1 MPFNIGPVE
10 VGLRPRA
17 GLAPR
22 PRPTASGQGVLTMDD
37 VLNTMDVVGVIDN
50 EDFGHVLVTTPKGG
64 AEKYFESVTT
74 SSDRIASPDKDRT
87 QTTELGS
94 SATKWRR
101 VMGGE
106 EYNDALAGQTGLAV
120 YEKMRRGDA
129 SVRAS
134 LRLGKTPVL
143 GARWHVVSADPE
155 DKIANDQQR
164 FVEWNLFHGMS
175 ISWTQAMIDVLTM
188 LDFGY
193 SFFEKVW
200 QLGTWQDKQYWTLKK
215 LGPRS
220 PLDVVGWS
228 YDENGGPASVQIESW
243 DGSSPGP
250 VLDINKLLVFTFDR
264 EVGNVEGIP
273 LLRSAYKHWY
283 FKDNLYKIDAIQKER
298 HGIGIP
304 MIKLPPGFT
313 PADKTIAQSMG
324 KNLRTNEMAHV
335 VLPPMWEVTFI
346 KVEGN
351 AVNVMESIEHH
362 DKKIYDNVLGQFVNE
377 DTSTQDVNIFLR
389 ASRVIADIVA
399 DVFNSYCIPQMI
411 YYNWP
416 NPTSFPELRVRRIG
430 DSSDLRTLSFALRN
444 LVGAQ
449 IIKPDDKLEAWAR
462 DEWDVPPAD
471 PGTARDISKTPRQA
485 GSNAGLPRQSAPGT
499 STGAGGQRSNTGVDQ
514 SGGKGK

>member
-1 MPFNIGPVE
+1 MKLGPVE
-10 VGLRPRA
+10 IRRRTPGGSAR
-17 GLAPR
+17 G
-22 PRPTASGQGVLTMDD
+22 TMTLDD
-37 VLNTMDVVGVIDN
+37 VLNTMDVVGVVDN
-50 EDFGHVLVTTPKGG
+50 DDFGHVLVTTPKGG
-64 AEKYFESVTT
+64 AEQYFDQVT
-74 SSDRIASPDKDRT
+74 SPKS

-106 EYNDALAGQTGLAV
+106 EYNDALAGQLGLAV

-129 SVRAS
+129 SVRGS

-155 DKIANDQQR
+155 DKLANEQSQ
-164 FVEWNLFHGMS
+164 FVEWNLFHAMS
-175 ISWTQAMIDVLTM
+175 ISWTQTMVDTLTM

-200 QLGTWQDKQYWTLKK
+200 QLAEWRGKPRWSLKK

-220 PLDVVGWS
+220 PLDVVGWE
-228 YDENGGPASVQIESW
+228 YDENGGPSSVQIESW
-243 DGSSPGP
+243 DGTSPGP
-250 VLDINKLLVFTFDR
+250 VISIDKLLVFTFDR

-304 MIKLPPGFT
+304 MIKLPPNFKPT
-313 PADKTIAQSMG
+313 DKVIAQNMG
-324 KNLRTNEMAHV
+324 RNLRTNEMAHV
-335 VLPPMWEVTFI
+335 VLPPFWEVSFI

-351 AVNVMESIEHH
+351 AVNVMESIAHH
-362 DKKIYDNVLGQFVNE
+362 DIKIYDNVLGQFVKE
-377 DTSTQDVNIFLR
+377 QTSDQGINIFLR
-389 ASRVIADIVA
+389 AARVTADLVA
-399 DVFNSYCIPQMI
+399 DVFNRYCIPQMI
-411 YYNWP
+411 DYNWP
-416 NPTSFPELRVRRIG
+416 VPEAYPELRVRRIG
-430 DSSDLRTLSFALRN
+430 DSDDLRTMSFALRN

-471 PGTARDISKTPRQA
+471 AKTARDISNTKRQS
-485 GSNAGLPRQSAPGT
+485 GSNAGLPRQTKPGT
-499 STGAGGQRSNTGVDQ
+499 NTGAGGAAPNTGRDA
-514 SGGKGK
+514 SGGK